1 MSGYLDRLFGLD
13 GRVAIVAG
21 ASRGI
26 GAAIANGLREAG
38 ARVVGVG
45 RSCQP
50 EATSG
55 IEYRRCDVR
64 DHDAFSTLCESVARD
79 HGGLDILAVFDATL
93 DVNLR
98 AAYAA
103 ALACAEPMAAG
114 GGGTM
119 IFVTSIGSV
128 LGFPDN
134 PGYVASKGGLR
145 MLVRALAEDLG
156 SSGIRV
162 NALAPGYVRTGMTEA
177 SHADA
182 ARHQA
187 RRRHMIVPR
196 WGEPADLVGPAIFLA
211 SSASGYIT
219 GQDVFVDGGWTA
231 RGLT

>member
-1 MSGYLDRLFGLD
+1 
-13 GRVAIVAG
+13 
-21 ASRGI
+21 
-26 GAAIANGLREAG
+26 
-38 ARVVGVG
+38 
-45 RSCQP
+45 
-50 EATSG
+50 
-55 IEYRRCDVR
+55 VR

-79 HGGLDILAVFDATL
+79 HGGLDILVYAAGVSLPPADPGRRLAVFDATL